1 MKCHDSA
8 VTSRIPF
15 RSEFIVSNACYP
27 NMKHNRLLDG
37 GCRADSAQQV
47 RCGRRKRLREEE
59 AEERRWRRGGS
70 RAVAVLRRNL
80 QQCYKHNRS
89 SVLF

>member
-27 NMKHNRLLDG
+27 HIKHNRLLDG

-59 AEERRWRRGGS
+59 AEERRWRERRIEGRS
-70 RAVAVLRRNL
+70 RVASKFAAVL
-80 QQCYKHNRS
+80 QT
-89 SVLF
+89 